1 MLDPSIDSLMN
12 KLDSK
17 YTLVTVS
24 ARRAREMQMNKD
36 AQIENPKSHKFVGKA
51 LEEIDAGLLLLHDF
65 YRIFRFLIFCKIA
78 LCIFRRRFIR
88 IERNR
93 DFSAVFIIVVDDLR
107 LFVPFFQLVQV
118 RCQQLS
124 VQLIV
129 LRVFGQ
135 RMKRSTPSKNDI
147 QAFRLS

>member
-51 LEEIDAGLLLLHDF
+51 LEEIDAGLLTF
-65 YRIFRFLIFCKIA
+65 EK
-78 LCIFRRRFIR
+78 
-88 IERNR
+88 ENR
-93 DFSAVFIIVVDDLR
+93 
-107 LFVPFFQLVQV
+107 
-118 RCQQLS
+118 
-124 VQLIV
+124 
-129 LRVFGQ
+129 
-135 RMKRSTPSKNDI
+135 
-147 QAFRLS
+147 